1 MLLEFAPFCSTIFNM
16 LMCLNFPPFIWKNI
30 IHKRKQKTPRYGQY
44 YWWKNNNIITYI
56 FWLPDSHFLLHHY
69 SQKVDIGLIV
79 NMLVSVETQP
89 MASWGCLEWS
99 ECEAS
104 HHDPWTLILSSE
116 GGLCAD
122 VRYCSGGW
130 NDKFLNICSTKI
142 PYRVTENF
150 KRCMNTKFSFVWN
163 FQ

>member
-1 MLLEFAPFCSTIFNM
+1 MPENCRTLPIQGIAIVTFLQSCFQWENIGVPKFYISRELQLTTSYICYCLLFIHTVHYFVILLEFAPFCSTIFNV
-16 LMCLNFPPFIWKNI
+16 LLCLNFPPFIRENI

-89 MASWGCLEWS
+89 MA
-99 ECEAS
+99 
-104 HHDPWTLILSSE
+104 
-116 GGLCAD
+116 
-122 VRYCSGGW
+122 
-130 NDKFLNICSTKI
+130 N
-142 PYRVTENF
+142 
-150 KRCMNTKFSFVWN
+150 
-163 FQ
+163 

>member
-1 MLLEFAPFCSTIFNM
+1 MLLEFAPFCSTIFNV
-16 LMCLNFPPFIWKNI
+16 LMCLNFPPFIRKNI

-89 MASWGCLEWS
+89 MA
-99 ECEAS
+99 
-104 HHDPWTLILSSE
+104 
-116 GGLCAD
+116 
-122 VRYCSGGW
+122 
-130 NDKFLNICSTKI
+130 N
-142 PYRVTENF
+142 
-150 KRCMNTKFSFVWN
+150 
-163 FQ
+163 

>member
-1 MLLEFAPFCSTIFNM
+1 MLLEFAPFCSTIFNV
-16 LMCLNFPPFIWKNI
+16 LMCLNFPPFIRKNI

-89 MASWGCLEWS
+89 MANWGCLKWS
-99 ECEAS
+99 ECET
-104 HHDPWTLILSSE
+104 PGLWSSE
-116 GGLCAD
+116 VREGCVVMWDIAVEGGMTNSWIYVLQ
-122 VRYCSGGW
+122 RFHTGW
-130 NDKFLNICSTKI
+130 LKILKGVWIQNFLLLGIFNKI
-142 PYRVTENF
+142 
-150 KRCMNTKFSFVWN
+150 
-163 FQ
+163 